1 MGFDLSKLEL
11 VKRGK
16 VKDIYLLDNERLLF
30 HFTDRVSAFDVVLP
44 STIPFKGEVLCRMA
58 AFWFRYLEDRL
69 GVEHHMLRV
78 EPPNFMVVR
87 RMEMIPIEFVVRGY
101 IYGSLYERMLRGE
114 VNLPVEP
121 VLAAKLPEPILD
133 PTTKFEEK
141 DRPITRGE
149 AIARGWVTSS
159 EYDRLED
166 LSIDIY
172 EAMRRRAEEAGFI
185 LADLKIEFGRYSGR
199 IILGDSIGP
208 DEFRLWVKSTYS
220 PGRFQDSFD
229 KQPVRDW
236 LDKVGYR
243 NRLDEAR
250 RRGEPTPEPPNLPR
264 ELIEEV
270 SRRYIEAYER
280 LSGERFR

>member
-1 MGFDLSKLEL
+1 MEL

-16 VKDIYLLDNERLLF
+16 VKDIYLLDSGKLLF
-30 HFTDRVSAFDVVLP
+30 YFTDRVSAFDVVLP

-58 AFWFRYLEDRL
+58 TFWFRYLEDRL
-69 GVEHHMLRV
+69 GAEHHMLWV
-78 EPPNFMVVR
+78 EPPNCMVVR

-114 VNLPVEP
+114 VDLPVEP

-133 PTTKFEEK
+133 PTTKFEER

-172 EAMRRRAEEAGFI
+172 EAMSRRAEEAGFI
-185 LADLKIEFGRYSGR
+185 LADLKLEFGRYSGR

-208 DEFRLWVKSTYS
+208 DEFRLWVKSSYS
-220 PGRFQDSFD
+220 LGRFQDSFD

-236 LDKVGYR
+236 LDKIGYR
-243 NRLDEAR
+243 SCLDEAR
-250 RRGEPTPEPPNLPR
+250 RRGEPIPEPPNLPR

-270 SRRYIEAYER
+270 SRRYIEAYEK